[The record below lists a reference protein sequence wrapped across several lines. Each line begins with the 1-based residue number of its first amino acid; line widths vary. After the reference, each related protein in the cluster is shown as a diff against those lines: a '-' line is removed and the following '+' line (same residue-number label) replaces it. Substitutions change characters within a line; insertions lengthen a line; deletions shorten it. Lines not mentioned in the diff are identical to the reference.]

1 MRVLTAAWVNTLILY
16 FTLLNAEFPV
26 RFLSRIFL
34 AILYSFPIKPTE
46 TDNDKYA
53 FRCFLLRLGFIGK
66 RTPDFETLIRLSDL
80 FDVRTDYILGKS
92 NDSSSAKLSD
102 DDIEQLGRWELE
114 SVYTDLMKLYLSLD
128 SFGQKDVE
136 NLIKSE
142 AQLCKEQNTLQ
153 DVSNMAVQITIK
165 K

>member
-1 MRVLTAAWVNTLILY
+1 MFDERLKSLRKKCGYTQVSLAETLGVSKG
-16 FTLLNAEFPV
+16 TVAMW
-26 RFLSRIFL
+26 
-34 AILYSFPIKPTE
+34 E
-46 TDNDKYA
+46 T
-53 FRCFLLRLGFIGK
+53 GK

-80 FDVRTDYILGKS
+80 FDVRTDYILGKT

-142 AQLCKEQNTLQ
+142 AQRCKEQNTLQ

-165 K
+165 KESMKKSL

>member
-1 MRVLTAAWVNTLILY
+1 MFDERL
-16 FTLLNAEFPV
+16 
-26 RFLSRIFL
+26 
-34 AILYSFPIKPTE
+34 K
-46 TDNDKYA
+46 
-53 FRCFLLRLGFIGK
+53 LLRKKCGYTQVSLAETLGVSKGTVAMWETGK

-142 AQLCKEQNTLQ
+142 AQRCKEQNTLQ
-153 DVSNMAVQITIK
+153 NVSNMAVQITIK

>member
-1 MRVLTAAWVNTLILY
+1 MFDERLKSLRKKCGYTQVSLAETLGVSKG
-16 FTLLNAEFPV
+16 TVAMW
-26 RFLSRIFL
+26 
-34 AILYSFPIKPTE
+34 E
-46 TDNDKYA
+46 T
-53 FRCFLLRLGFIGK
+53 GK

-142 AQLCKEQNTLQ
+142 AQRCKEQNTL
-153 DVSNMAVQITIK
+153 SNSLKNQENPSSKSSKNSTTKAERMML
-165 K
+165 

>member
-1 MRVLTAAWVNTLILY
+1 MFDERLKSLRKKCGYTQVSLAETLGVSKG
-16 FTLLNAEFPV
+16 TVAMW
-26 RFLSRIFL
+26 
-34 AILYSFPIKPTE
+34 E
-46 TDNDKYA
+46 T
-53 FRCFLLRLGFIGK
+53 GK

-114 SVYTDLMKLYLSLD
+114 SVYTDLMKLYLSLELYLSLD

-136 NLIKSE
+136 KLIKSE
-142 AQLCKEQNTLQ
+142 AQRCKEQNTLQ

>member
-1 MRVLTAAWVNTLILY
+1 MFDERL
-16 FTLLNAEFPV
+16 
-26 RFLSRIFL
+26 
-34 AILYSFPIKPTE
+34 K
-46 TDNDKYA
+46 
-53 FRCFLLRLGFIGK
+53 LLRKKYGYTQVSLAETLGVSKGTVAMWETGK

-92 NDSSSAKLSD
+92 NDSSSARLSD
-102 DDIEQLGRWELE
+102 ADIEQLGRWELE

-142 AQLCKEQNTLQ
+142 AQRCKEQNTLQ

>member
-1 MRVLTAAWVNTLILY
+1 MFDERLKSLRKKCGYTQVSLAETLGVSKG
-16 FTLLNAEFPV
+16 TVAMW
-26 RFLSRIFL
+26 
-34 AILYSFPIKPTE
+34 E
-46 TDNDKYA
+46 T
-53 FRCFLLRLGFIGK
+53 GK

-142 AQLCKEQNTLQ
+142 AQRCKEQNTLQ

-165 K
+165 KESMKRSL

>member
-1 MRVLTAAWVNTLILY
+1 MFDERL
-16 FTLLNAEFPV
+16 
-26 RFLSRIFL
+26 R
-34 AILYSFPIKPTE
+34 
-46 TDNDKYA
+46 
-53 FRCFLLRLGFIGK
+53 LLRKKHGYTQVSLAETIGVSKGTVAMWETGK

-114 SVYTDLMKLYLSLD
+114 SVFTDLMKLYLSLD
-128 SFGQKDVE
+128 SFGQKYVE

-142 AQLCKEQNTLQ
+142 VQRCKEQNTLQ

>member
-1 MRVLTAAWVNTLILY
+1 MFDERL
-16 FTLLNAEFPV
+16 
-26 RFLSRIFL
+26 
-34 AILYSFPIKPTE
+34 K
-46 TDNDKYA
+46 
-53 FRCFLLRLGFIGK
+53 LLRKKCGYTQVSLAETLGVSKGTVAMWETGK

-102 DDIEQLGRWELE
+102 DDIELLGRWELE

-142 AQLCKEQNTLQ
+142 VQRCKEQNTLQ

>member
-1 MRVLTAAWVNTLILY
+1 MFDERL
-16 FTLLNAEFPV
+16 
-26 RFLSRIFL
+26 R
-34 AILYSFPIKPTE
+34 
-46 TDNDKYA
+46 
-53 FRCFLLRLGFIGK
+53 LLRKKHGYTQVSLAETIGVSKGTVAMWETGK

-102 DDIEQLGRWELE
+102 DDIEQLGRWELD
-114 SVYTDLMKLYLSLD
+114 SVYSDLMKLYLSLD

-142 AQLCKEQNTLQ
+142 VQRCKEQNTLQ

>member
-1 MRVLTAAWVNTLILY
+1 MFDERLKSLRKKCGYTQVSLAETLGVSKG
-16 FTLLNAEFPV
+16 TVAMW
-26 RFLSRIFL
+26 
-34 AILYSFPIKPTE
+34 E
-46 TDNDKYA
+46 T
-53 FRCFLLRLGFIGK
+53 GK

-142 AQLCKEQNTLQ
+142 AQRCKEQNTLQ

-165 K
+165 IKNEVLTAA

>member
-1 MRVLTAAWVNTLILY
+1 MFDERL
-16 FTLLNAEFPV
+16 
-26 RFLSRIFL
+26 R
-34 AILYSFPIKPTE
+34 
-46 TDNDKYA
+46 
-53 FRCFLLRLGFIGK
+53 LLRKKHGYTQVSLAETIGVSKGTVAMWETGK

-114 SVYTDLMKLYLSLD
+114 SVYTDLIKLYLSLD

-142 AQLCKEQNTLQ
+142 VQRCKEQNTLQ